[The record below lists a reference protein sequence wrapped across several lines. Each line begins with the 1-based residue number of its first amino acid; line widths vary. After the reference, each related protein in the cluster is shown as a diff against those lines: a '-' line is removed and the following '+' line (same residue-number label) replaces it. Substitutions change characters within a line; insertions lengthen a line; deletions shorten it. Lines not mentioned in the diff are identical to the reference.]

1 MHDSA
6 ARLDFSAWVRHDQQQ
21 FEQIAGRIMAEMD
34 RTALE
39 AARCAGDDPRQMLTR
54 EIFAALL
61 DYCRRHTNDLDPS
74 VEHDIPNWIEG
85 NAAALADAHYQR
97 LHLQEQAVGYSLK
110 QAKTQNRSITSCLE
124 WRVMQDAARTEPKNR
139 RG

>member
-97 LHLQEQAVGYSLK
+97 LHLQEQATPAWAEQEQNDAL
-110 QAKTQNRSITSCLE
+110 QAAWATIETRIRAYLNDCHGQHE
-124 WRVMQDAARTEPKNR
+124 H
-139 RG
+139 